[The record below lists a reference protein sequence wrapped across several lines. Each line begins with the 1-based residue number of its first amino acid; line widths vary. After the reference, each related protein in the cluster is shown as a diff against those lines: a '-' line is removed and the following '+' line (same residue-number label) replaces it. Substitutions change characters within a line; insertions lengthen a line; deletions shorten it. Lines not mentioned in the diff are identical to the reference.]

1 LIASLSGVL
10 SHKTPP
16 YIIID
21 VQGVGYRV
29 STSLSSFCHLPDLNE
44 RVILWIHT
52 HVRDDA
58 IQLFGFLTQEE
69 YEVFIL
75 LLGVS
80 GIGPRLALTI
90 LSGLSVQEI
99 KVSIESGD
107 TNRLSSVPGVGK
119 KTAGRLVLE
128 LKEKFRGIVSL
139 TETPSSPVASSDP
152 QERIKNDA
160 LTGLVYLGYAKAQGR
175 NVIDQIL
182 EGSQSPPTVEQL
194 IRDSLRLLSH
204 V

>member
-1 LIASLSGVL
+1 MIASLSGVL
-10 SHKTPP
+10 SHKTPQ

-29 STSLSSFCHLPDLNE
+29 STSLSSFCQLPELNE
-44 RVILWIHT
+44 QVVLRIHT

-58 IQLFGFLTQEE
+58 IQLFGFLTQED

-99 KVSIESGD
+99 KVSIENGD

-139 TETPSSPVASSDP
+139 NEMPASLMVSSDP
-152 QERIKNDA
+152 QERVKNDA
-160 LTGLVYLGYAKAQGR
+160 LAGLVYLGYAKAQGR
-175 NVIDQIL
+175 NVIDQIWG
-182 EGSQSPPTVEQL
+182 GSQSPPTVEQL